1 MSQNHP
7 HDNIYNIL
15 SKLEALKPT
24 PQETHDAI
32 VKSIYESVEARGS
45 ITSGVSSVE
54 KRLTERFAA
63 ESDFSKMSNAIQKT
77 GKSKASADAITAA
90 AGREKLG
97 QKEMTRRAV
106 AGKKKAAHE
115 GNVVSGALA
124 DKSIPVGDKIP
135 GTNLKKNKQ
144 IEVEEAFNPNS
155 VDAQQA
161 RDSKAH
167 HHAELKKKA
176 DAGDADAQKRLD
188 MIKKRRDADVKNFN
202 DKMDYM
208 EECAMCAEG
217 TCTEHGMAEGN
228 LKEFAPNGG
237 GNGGDDYLR
246 TLASAWYNQDLSA
259 IAHEVKKDKNPKKKG
274 IMDRVIDAQVAVE
287 KMLARGVVCGDSKVR
302 KFSIDYNSD
311 FDGVV
316 MTYEDYAEYSDYGD
330 DGEDIDSRTGKPWPN
345 SKYDQIEFTDDQLDE
360 GMMENRSSWAEKGKV
375 TPDAA
380 ARKKA
385 SIKSSLGKHHKA
397 NLPEQGVAEGDG
409 DEAYVACIVQF
420 NRSGRAM
427 VQRTKPISHERA
439 EEVIRNALAKN
450 TFVHPPFMTIYPA
463 SAGKL
468 DGSTIMA
475 QFPDMS
481 QKGLAEADNK
491 KEWQKQNAK
500 PKQLGKTEKYFSTRH
515 TTKDTGA
522 ADKEKGVAEGQL
534 EEANIQPTGA
544 MSRSHIGNLSNPVT
558 NSVVHPSSG
567 KEIGLITQQP
577 TGEYYAHPSSTGLA
591 HSQGATFA
599 TKDEAHQFI
608 RNAHAKAIK
617 NGTLSDKWQKKQPLP
632 QFAKGQQGVAEGFPT
647 VADAKAD
654 HEKKEKEKG
663 TGKFEKKTNPE
674 SGGTE
679 YTRKS
684 STYDNGG
691 KKSVKESMSAVQS
704 RFLMEANLKRMAE
717 EHGQTLDEMMAKMSE
732 DMKHYRDT
740 GECSA
745 FLRDCMDMHGHNKK
759 LEMEEAM
766 NRPELPDPW
775 MGVKDAPHPAKP
787 SFASRV
793 AGTAKSFG
801 QKALSTLGHPSDE
814 EMLKD
819 LERKAMDEELDQL
832 AELAGLKVTKRAMPE
847 ATVKVDTPDEEPVNA
862 PKERYATMKQ
872 APNVL
877 GVGDGDIAGGDHPN
891 HGGPGDNPLAP
902 DLRKPRS
909 VHPVKTLEAY
919 INAEYESIKKAK

>member
-7 HDNIYNIL
+7 NDNIYSIL
-15 SKLEALKPT
+15 DKLEALKPT
-24 PQETHDAI
+24 PQERHDATVQQI
-32 VKSIYESVEARGS
+32 RESVEARGS

-124 DKSIPVGDKIP
+124 DKSIPVGATIP

-217 TCTEHGMAEGN
+217 TCTEHG
-228 LKEFAPNGG
+228 
-237 GNGGDDYLR
+237 
-246 TLASAWYNQDLSA
+246 
-259 IAHEVKKDKNPKKKG
+259 
-274 IMDRVIDAQVAVE
+274 
-287 KMLARGVVCGDSKVR
+287 
-302 KFSIDYNSD
+302 
-311 FDGVV
+311 
-316 MTYEDYAEYSDYGD
+316 
-330 DGEDIDSRTGKPWPN
+330 
-345 SKYDQIEFTDDQLDE
+345 
-360 GMMENRSSWAEKGKV
+360 
-375 TPDAA
+375 
-380 ARKKA
+380 
-385 SIKSSLGKHHKA
+385 
-397 NLPEQGVAEGDG
+397 
-409 DEAYVACIVQF
+409 
-420 NRSGRAM
+420 
-427 VQRTKPISHERA
+427 
-439 EEVIRNALAKN
+439 
-450 TFVHPPFMTIYPA
+450 
-463 SAGKL
+463 
-468 DGSTIMA
+468 
-475 QFPDMS
+475 
-481 QKGLAEADNK
+481 
-491 KEWQKQNAK
+491 
-500 PKQLGKTEKYFSTRH
+500 
-515 TTKDTGA
+515 
-522 ADKEKGVAEGQL
+522 
-534 EEANIQPTGA
+534 
-544 MSRSHIGNLSNPVT
+544 
-558 NSVVHPSSG
+558 
-567 KEIGLITQQP
+567 
-577 TGEYYAHPSSTGLA
+577 
-591 HSQGATFA
+591 
-599 TKDEAHQFI
+599 
-608 RNAHAKAIK
+608 
-617 NGTLSDKWQKKQPLP
+617 
-632 QFAKGQQGVAEGFPT
+632 VAEGFPT

-654 HEKKEKEKG
+654 HEKNKT
-663 TGKFEKKTNPE
+663 TGKFDSKKNRDT
-674 SGGTE
+674 GGTI

-684 STYDNGG
+684 STYDDGG
-691 KKSVKESMSAVQS
+691 KDKDMKKADKKSVKESMSAVQS

-775 MGVKDAPHPAKP
+775 MGVKDTPHPAKP